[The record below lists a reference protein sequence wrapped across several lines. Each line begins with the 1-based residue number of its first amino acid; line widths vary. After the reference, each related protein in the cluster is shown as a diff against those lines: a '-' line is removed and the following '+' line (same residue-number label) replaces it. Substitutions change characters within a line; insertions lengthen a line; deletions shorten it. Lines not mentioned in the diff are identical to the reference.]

1 MNSIFI
7 YSAIKRMYNKAL
19 VIADLISVNSI
30 DLLLR
35 KSENLEKYG
44 FWLNQAFSSG
54 ELYINNMLDTLICQA
69 FYNPYIVNII
79 SQLILGES
87 SFKFPEEIM
96 NKLNRDKLLKSSLN
110 LYKVKEL
117 MENYKFESNDNNEN
131 SIEKNKISFNLLF
144 QYLLDK
150 NILPIGI
157 LRNFDGIH
165 KFVFLAPEESTE
177 INIEKDEIYVLSS
190 KEVSGLENINKDYF
204 EKYSIELIEKTNA
217 RFNELTEKME
227 KDNKEM
233 HHKLKKD
240 INIKELIH
248 ITRTSLR
255 DNFIK
260 VNKKV
265 EEKIMKTVET
275 DFRNN
280 TDAIKE
286 DSNEINIDDSEYNEN
301 SASNK

>member
-1 MNSIFI
+1 MKQIKIERNDSIP
-7 YSAIKRMYNKAL
+7 
-19 VIADLISVNSI
+19 
-30 DLLLR
+30 
-35 KSENLEKYG
+35 NLH
-44 FWLNQAFSSG
+44 L
-54 ELYINNMLDTLICQA
+54 
-69 FYNPYIVNII
+69 
-79 SQLILGES
+79 
-87 SFKFPEEIM
+87 
-96 NKLNRDKLLKSSLN
+96 
-110 LYKVKEL
+110 
-117 MENYKFESNDNNEN
+117 NYKE
-131 SIEKNKISFNLLF
+131 
-144 QYLLDK
+144 
-150 NILPIGI
+150 
-157 LRNFDGIH
+157 
-165 KFVFLAPEESTE
+165 
-177 INIEKDEIYVLSS
+177 IEKDIQCVILEMKNNALLEIRRQSCDELELYKNRKIKEELTNEESEIENLKNGEQRNKKEKRQYRKS
-190 KEVSGLENINKDYF
+190 KTNIGNINKDYF